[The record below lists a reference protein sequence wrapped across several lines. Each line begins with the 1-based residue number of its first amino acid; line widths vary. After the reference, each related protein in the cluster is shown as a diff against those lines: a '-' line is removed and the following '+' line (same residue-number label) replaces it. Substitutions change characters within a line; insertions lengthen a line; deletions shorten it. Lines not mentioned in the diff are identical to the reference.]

1 MVLYFDGIRKSS
13 RAADPGTAQLTIFY
27 AGQVIAYDDFP
38 ADKAKEI
45 MALASKA
52 SANTQ
57 NGFNTAAS
65 TSAIDNIKSTL
76 QLQPQAIGSG
86 RSLLHFEND
95 FDHYY

>member
-1 MVLYFDGIRKSS
+1 M
-13 RAADPGTAQLTIFY
+13 
-27 AGQVIAYDDFP
+27 IAYDDFP